1 VDQILHIIQA
11 YRGNPID
18 AAAALF
24 CVFLVL
30 AMCTSFGRR
39 MLLRPFKYLGS
50 PALRF
55 EPYERSVGW
64 FGTMDNRRYRVS
76 LTATWKVTNTSKRS
90 VVLKDFYI
98 NGLATEYHILS
109 VNGSQDAFIPSSG
122 RVDLEVFCMVQ
133 KTLTWGSGTFT
144 ADVSLIDGRGE
155 IRTLKSVKFNHIK
168 QAGFADSP
176 QYRATREANPV
187 SP

>member
-1 VDQILHIIQA
+1 MDQTLYMIQA
-11 YRGNPID
+11 YHGLPID
-18 AAAALF
+18 GAAALF

-30 AMCTSFGRR
+30 AMCSSSGRR
-39 MLLRPFKYLGS
+39 MLLRPFRYLAK

-64 FGTMDNRRYRVS
+64 FGTMENRRYRVS
-76 LTATWKVTNTSKRS
+76 LTAAWKVTNTSKQS
-90 VVLKDFYI
+90 IVLKEFYI
-98 NGLATEYHILS
+98 NDLATEHHILS
-109 VNGSQDAFIPSSG
+109 VTGSQEASIPSRG

-144 ADVSLIDGRGE
+144 ADISLIDGQGE
-155 IRTLKSVKFNHIK
+155 IRRLKNVKFNHIK

-176 QYRATREANPV
+176 QYPPAREVDPV
-187 SP
+187 SV